1 MTTKDMW
8 GKALPV
14 AGLVIGAIA
23 TLAWIGFL
31 GYGLA
36 RLLWRFFRRRG
47 FTAAG
52 MTEPGLDRHYF
63 RVIAAGE
70 NASWVAQHH
79 QPFG

>member
-36 RLLWRFFRRRG
+36 RLL
-47 FTAAG
+47 
-52 MTEPGLDRHYF
+52 
-63 RVIAAGE
+63 
-70 NASWVAQHH
+70 
-79 QPFG
+79 